1 MFYELALRPTT
12 GDAARAGD
20 GGKNDPEWLV
30 LDTVGNF
37 DGLER
42 LIVIAV
48 GLDAPISDHGA
59 AGGDDDDVPRA
70 EGGGADALEVRRCMC
85 V

>member
-1 MFYELALRPTT
+1 M
-12 GDAARAGD
+12 
-20 GGKNDPEWLV
+20 
-30 LDTVGNF
+30 LDTVKNF

-59 AGGDDDDVPRA
+59 AGADDDDVPRA
-70 EGGGADALEVRRCMC
+70 EGGGADALEARRCRF